1 MKNPKV
7 SVIIPVYNGEKF
19 IKDSINSVL
28 NQEYDNWECIVVDD
42 GSTDGTASIIKE
54 YEQIIYLH
62 QGNAGVAAARNLG
75 IKKASGEYLAFLDA
89 DDVWSAN
96 KLLIQIN
103 YMEANPD
110 VGYSFTKHSLFLDE
124 GLKDFPSWVR
134 THRQEKEM
142 TAYIPSALVAR
153 RFVFEAIGNFD
164 VNYQVG
170 EDSDWFMRA
179 KDAGFKLGVVEKN
192 LLQKRVHSQCLS
204 GNTELSKSNL
214 LKIIRASLQR
224 TKTAD
229 KISVI
234 IPVYNG
240 EKYLGNAVDSVLN
253 QSLKPFEIMIVD
265 DGSTDGTAQIA
276 QKYGDRIHYIKR
288 KNNNGAAAAR
298 NDGVKSATGD
308 YIAFL
313 DADDYW
319 EKNKLELQLRE
330 IKKTDAADMI
340 FGMSSHFFSPE
351 TDDDFRRAYH
361 CPEEP
366 VKGLNPGM
374 ILIKR
379 NNFLKAG
386 YFSERYKTGEF
397 IEWYQRA
404 LEKGMTSVILPDVMM
419 HRRIHPLNHG
429 IVEKK
434 QNDDYARIAKEAIL
448 RRRKKND
455 DSQA

>member
-54 YEQIIYLH
+54 HEQIIYLH

-204 GNTELSKSNL
+204 GNTQLSKANL

-276 QKYGDRIHYIKR
+276 QKYGERICYIKR
-288 KNNNGAAAAR
+288 EINGGAAVAR

-340 FGMSSHFFSPE
+340 YGMSAHFFSPE
-351 TDDDFRRAYH
+351 TDDDFRRAYL
-361 CPEEP
+361 CPKEP
-366 VKGLNPGM
+366 VKGLHPGM
-374 ILIKR
+374 MLIKR

-386 YFSERYKTGEF
+386 YFSARYKTGEF

-429 IVEKK
+429 IVEKN
-434 QNDDYARIAKEAIL
+434 QNADYTRIAKEAIL